1 MYTATTCSMLASA
14 PFVVMAPDLGARA
27 PFDEIDLTFPGGAE
41 DVTLAGTLTLP
52 KGPGPHPVVV
62 LVSGSGPQDRN
73 STIFGQQPFLA
84 IAQYLTP
91 RGIAVLRYD
100 DRGVARSTGDHAT
113 ATTDDF
119 ADDAAAAIE
128 MLRQRAD
135 LAPGRIGVIGHS
147 EGGVIGSL
155 LVASDRVPGP
165 VVMLGGTF
173 IDGATILRDQT
184 RILIGEGGEVTPE
197 QKAKILEAHKAF
209 TDSLN
214 SGEADEVILE
224 RAAELVFSQAMGRIG
239 LAQSRLI
246 AASQF
251 EMLASPWMRR
261 FVGLDPAPLAAK
273 SRVPILALFG
283 SKDFQVTPALNEGPA
298 REALAKVPG
307 SRVVVIEGK
316 NHMFQNATTGML
328 DEYGEI
334 DHAIAE
340 DVLEIIEQWL
350 KEKFGDMP

>member
-1 MYTATTCSMLASA
+1 MFNATTISMLASA

-27 PFDEIDLTFPGGAE
+27 PFEEIELTFPGGA
-41 DVTLAGTLTLP
+41 DGVTLAGTLTLP

-62 LVSGSGPQDRN
+62 LVSGSGPQDRD

-84 IAQYLTP
+84 IAEYLTP

-100 DRGVARSTGDHAT
+100 DRGIALSTGDHAT

-128 MLRQRAD
+128 LLRKRAD
-135 LAPGRIGVIGHS
+135 IAPGRIGVIGHS

-155 LVASDRVPGP
+155 LVASNRVPGP

-184 RILIGEGGEVTPE
+184 ETLVNAAGTATPE
-197 QKAKILEAHKAF
+197 QKQAIQLAHKAF
-209 TDSLN
+209 TDALIAEES
-214 SGEADEVILE
+214 DETILE
-224 RAAELVFSQAMGRIG
+224 RGAE
-239 LAQSRLI
+239 LI
-246 AASQF
+246 AAQSLGAMGLTRARILAATQF
-251 EMLASPWMRR
+251 EQLASPWLRR
-261 FVGLDPAPLAAK
+261 FVGLDPAPLAAQ

-283 SKDFQVTPALNEGPA
+283 SLDFQVPPRLNEEPA
-298 REALAKVPG
+298 RRILADVPR
-307 SRVVVIEGK
+307 SMVVVLEGK
-316 NHMFQNATTGML
+316 NHMFQNATTGMM

-350 KEKFGDMP
+350 KDQFSEIP